1 MLGAELGLGF
11 LVNIGNFSVPQAANF
26 SSSKFYLVLRV
37 EPELHNFFSGF
48 LLPLHFEL
56 SLNANHRVWSYSVL
70 LPLLQGGLQLPL
82 FGVRL
87 VEGVGRF
94 SPVLV
99 QSQSQAEPVS
109 METFLSTATKLP

>member
-11 LVNIGNFSVPQAANF
+11 LVNTGNFSVPQAANF
-26 SSSKFYLVLRV
+26 SRSKFYLVLRL
-37 EPELHNFFSGF
+37 EPELHSFFSGF

-56 SLNANHRVWSYSVL
+56 SLNASHRVWSFSML
-70 LPLLQGGLQLPL
+70 LPLVQGGLQSPL

-99 QSQSQAEPVS
+99 QPQS
-109 METFLSTATKLP
+109 